1 MADRRITSN
10 SRCAIETRADG
21 GKTLVGYG
29 AVFYRANDPGTEY
42 QLWSDLYERV
52 SRSAFDA
59 ALKRKDDARG
69 LFNHDPNAILGR
81 TTSGTMRLSV
91 DDVGLRYEIDLPNTQ
106 QAQAVAEAVAR
117 GDVSG
122 SSFSF
127 RVEKQTFEKDAKR
140 NAEIRTIEQVEL
152 FDVGPVTFPAYAA
165 TTSAMRSDG
174 DGAEARQARDEW
186 RRQADAE
193 AVRVRLRVLSLD
205 TFGQVP

>member
-1 MADRRITSN
+1 MADRRITQQG
-10 SRCAIETRADG
+10 RCAIETRADG
-21 GKTLVGYG
+21 SKMLTGYG
-29 AVFYRANDPGTEY
+29 AVFYRADEPGTEY

-52 SRSAFDA
+52 SRSAFDV

-69 LFNHDPNAILGR
+69 LFNHDANHILGR
-81 TTSGTMRLSV
+81 TASGTMRLSV
-91 DDVGLRYEIDLPNTQ
+91 DDVGLRYEIDLPNTP

-127 RVEKQTFEKDAKR
+127 RVEKQTFERDAKR

-152 FDVGPVTFPAYAA
+152 FDVGPVTFPAYQA
-165 TTSAMRSDG
+165 TTSAMRADG
-174 DGAEARQARDEW
+174 DGDDARQARDDW
-186 RRQADAE
+186 RRTQEAE
-193 AVRVRLRVLSLD
+193 AVAVRARVIMLD